1 MTTLAVE
8 RAAGRARCTV
18 VPGLLSPRVL
28 SANDAG
34 ARVALVATGALLLGG
49 DHVTIDVHVGAGAL
63 LEVVE
68 TAGTVAFDAG
78 GTESSWSV
86 RVTLEPDARL
96 VWESLPFVVADGADV
111 TRTTDVTLGEGA
123 RALLRETLVLGRTGE
138 RGGPVRSRTRAT
150 AAGTALLV
158 ETLDLLPGARTMP
171 GIIGQARA
179 LDTVLALGWRPG
191 GGAAAHGAGQG
202 AGQEAPHRAGQGAVH
217 RLDLEGPGAI
227 ARRLDAAAHT
237 SAGLDRVWR
246 SWHTAFADS

>member
-1 MTTLAVE
+1 VTALAVE

-28 SANDAG
+28 STDDAG

-49 DHVTIDVHVGAGAL
+49 DHVTIDVHVGAGAR

-68 TAGTVAFDAG
+68 TASTVAFDAG
-78 GTESSWSV
+78 GAASSWSV
-86 RVTLEPDARL
+86 RITLRPGARL
-96 VWESLPFVVADGADV
+96 VWASLPFVVADGADV
-111 TRTTDVTLGEGA
+111 TRTTDVTLGDGA

-138 RGGPVRSRTRAT
+138 RGGPVRSRTRVT
-150 AAGTALLV
+150 AAGAALLV
-158 ETLDLLPGARTMP
+158 EDLDLLPAARTMP
-171 GIIGQARA
+171 GIVGRARA

-191 GGAAAHGAGQG
+191 GATAPGAGLG
-202 AGQEAPHRAGQGAVH
+202 GVH

-237 SAGLDRVWR
+237 SAALDGVWR

>member
-1 MTTLAVE
+1 
-8 RAAGRARCTV
+8 
-18 VPGLLSPRVL
+18 VL
-28 SANDAG
+28 SADDAG

-49 DHVTIDVHVGAGAL
+49 DHVMIDVHVGAGAR

-86 RVTLEPDARL
+86 RVTLGPGARV

-138 RGGPVRSRTRAT
+138 RGGPVRTRTRAT
-150 AAGTALLV
+150 AAGAALLA
-158 ETLDLLPGARTMP
+158 EALDLLPAARTMP
-171 GIIGQARA
+171 GIIGQARV

-191 GGAAAHGAGQG
+191 GGAAAHGPGQG
-202 AGQEAPHRAGQGAVH
+202 ARQEAPHRPGQGAVH
-217 RLDLEGPGAI
+217 RLELEGPGAI

-237 SAGLDRVWR
+237 SARLDSVWR
-246 SWHTAFADS
+246 SWRAELSSRPAIAPRPATGRQKNAMPV